1 MTIDLIKKLEKKIN
15 QNISLKPIFENDEN
29 ETLLKQFLYN
39 QDYLKPE
46 NIFSIIKINFLKDR
60 PIGYIL
66 CEDNSK
72 IIGFLGTIYSKR
84 KIHTEILNHCYL
96 HSWIVSSKHRSQ
108 AFRLLTPILEEKIFI
123 STFSPIKSLEGLYL
137 KLGFSEKSFQSKF
150 VFILPRKSLN
160 NKNVNISENEYFFK
174 DVLSDDLKKIYE
186 DHLIFKNNKIL
197 IYFNDNKNDNI
208 FVIAKKKY
216 KKFFLPVLEIIYV
229 SDPEKYKKN
238 MININFELFKKFKTI
253 IFKEN
258 FFNNKSIF
266 SQKFYFTKKN
276 KGYFKNVPKNSDYNF
291 LYSELLD

>member
-15 QNISLKPIFENDEN
+15 KNISLKPIFENDEN

-84 KIHTEILNHCYL
+84 KINNEILNHCYL

-150 VFILPRKSLN
+150 VFILPHKSSN

-174 DVLSDDLKKIYE
+174 EVLSDDLKKIYE

-229 SDPEKYKKN
+229 SDLEKYKKN
-238 MININFELFKKFKTI
+238 MVNINFELFKKFKTI

-266 SQKFYFTKKN
+266 SQRFYFSKQN
-276 KGYFKNVPKNSDYNF
+276 KGFYKNVPKNFDYSF

>member
-1 MTIDLIKKLEKKIN
+1 MTLDLIKKLEKKIN
-15 QNISLKPIFENDEN
+15 RKISLKPIFQNDEN
-29 ETLLKQFLYN
+29 EILLKQFLYS

-46 NIFSIIKINFLKDR
+46 NIFSIIKINFLNDR

-66 CEDNSK
+66 CEENSK

-84 KIHTEILNHCYL
+84 KIHNEIINHCYL
-96 HSWIVSSKHRSQ
+96 HSWIVNSKHRSQ

-137 KLGFSEKSFQSKF
+137 KLGFFEKSYQSKF
-150 VFILPRKSLN
+150 VFILPYKSLS
-160 NKNVNISENEYFFK
+160 NKKVSISENYTFFEEI
-174 DVLSDDLKKIYE
+174 LSDDLNKIYE
-186 DHLIFKNNKIL
+186 DHLLPENNKIF

-216 KKFFLPVLEIIYV
+216 KKFFLPILEIIYV
-229 SDPEKYKKN
+229 SDLEKYKKN
-238 MININFELFKKFKTI
+238 MININFELFKKYKTI
-253 IFKEN
+253 FFKEN
-258 FFNNKSIF
+258 FFNNNSIL

-276 KGYFKNVPKNSDYNF
+276 KGYYKNVPKNFDYNF

>member
-15 QNISLKPIFENDEN
+15 RKISLKPIFQNDEN
-29 ETLLKQFLYN
+29 QIPLKKFLYS
-39 QDYLKPE
+39 QVYLKPE
-46 NIFSIIKINFLKDR
+46 NIFSIIKINFLNDR

-66 CEDNSK
+66 CEENSK

-84 KIHTEILNHCYL
+84 KIHNEIRNHCYL

-137 KLGFSEKSFQSKF
+137 KLGFTEKSFQSRL
-150 VFILPRKSLN
+150 VFILPYKSLN
-160 NKNVNISENEYFFK
+160 NKKVNISENESFFK
-174 DVLSDDLKKIYE
+174 EVLSDDLKKIYE
-186 DHLIFKNNKIL
+186 DHLLLKNNKIF

-216 KKFFLPVLEIIYV
+216 KKFCLPVLEIIYV
-229 SDPEKYKKN
+229 SDLEKYEKN
-238 MININFELFKKFKTI
+238 MVNINFELFKKFKTI
-253 IFKEN
+253 FFKEN

-266 SQKFYFTKKN
+266 SRKLYFTKKN
-276 KGYFKNVPKNSDYNF
+276 KGYYKNVPKNFDYNF